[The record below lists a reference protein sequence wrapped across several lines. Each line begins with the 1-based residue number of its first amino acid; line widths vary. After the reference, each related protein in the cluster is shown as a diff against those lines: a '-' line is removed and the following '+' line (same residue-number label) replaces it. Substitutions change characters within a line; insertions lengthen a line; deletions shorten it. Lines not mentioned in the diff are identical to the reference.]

1 MVDESR
7 PLSVGMVDEVLR
19 ARVAALGIGRWLE
32 HTALMPPL
40 VTSTAV
46 LARKHHITLRPR
58 MTAAEPGGLRR
69 GPVDEGMHYSSTT
82 WPTKFQSEMGHS

>member
-1 MVDESR
+1 M
-7 PLSVGMVDEVLR
+7 GMVDEVMR
-19 ARVAALGIGRWLE
+19 GQVAALGIRRWLE
-32 HTALMPPL
+32 HIAFMPL
-40 VTSTAV
+40 VTPTAV